1 MTAMQ
6 SIPQGDAD
14 RRLMWALEQYRRRV
28 AEAERQLREEV
39 DAYSAEIIR
48 QEAAEPAPM
57 CKETV
62 SWAQ

>member
-14 RRLMWALEQYRRRV
+14 RRLVRALEQYRRRV
-28 AEAERQLREEV
+28 AEAERLLRQEV

-48 QEAAEPAPM
+48 QEAAEPEPM